1 MAKYFML
8 KEPSNLMDDCALNA
22 NVITKVTETD
32 RFRLIEEVGTW
43 YYVKTNTGVVGW
55 INTYLNNRLNII
67 EDYKLGSLGIKIGDY
82 FTLKSD
88 DKFINDLNGMLG
100 LKKAFVRASNLL
112 KENCDEDS

>member
-43 YYVKTNTGVVGW
+43 YYVKTSTGVVGW

-88 DKFINDLNGMLG
+88 DKFINDLMVIKFKLIME
-100 LKKAFVRASNLL
+100 LYQLIM
-112 KENCDEDS
+112 